1 MTRTTTTADLVEVD
15 TETAA
20 YAVGK
25 SPSAFRMWAG
35 RRGLL
40 AHRLVRRGR
49 RTVALWDLEQVQHH
63 ANTPGRTTP

>member
-1 MTRTTTTADLVEVD
+1 MSTPPAVDVVEVD

-20 YAVGK
+20 HAIGK
-25 SPSAFRMWAG
+25 TPAAFRMWAG
-35 RRGLL
+35 RRGLR